1 MGIFKKIGKSLKG
14 AFKKIGKGVK
24 KVFKKF
30 GKFMGKIGIVG
41 QIAMMFVLPGIGA
54 ALAKGFGALWTG
66 VVGQTAAQGA
76 AAAAATGAA
85 TTAAATAGG
94 ATAAAAAASGA
105 TAAAGVSTA
114 ASGLLGSGNAILRGA
129 GMVLEKGAQFART
142 IQAGYKTVSQA
153 VTGAFTETG
162 KWIGGKLGMKTAEG
176 AAMKGSWANYSQGVT
191 DSFAKLGDKA
201 AEFWSPVTDIGK
213 VGGNTAIKLPKIGTN
228 AAEAAKATAGELTRT
243 SSDFVSETANAGS
256 GITTDISMPTAELKS
271 QIGKV
276 AESTFTSPTGFD
288 VADPANLKRSLLDK
302 VMGGES
308 FGEKLVNFKDDAIQY
323 GQNLPG
329 NIAKQTITGEATNA
343 FYDIAGLTSEPM
355 EMEEQPRYGY
365 TPEFVSNAGGL
376 ANTMATP
383 SDFGTFLAVG
393 QNTVPVNETGY
404 YGGPSS
410 NAYNERM
417 KGFTNNPNTGVM
429 A

>member
-1 MGIFKKIGKSLKG
+1 MGFFKNIVKGVGKV
-14 AFKKIGKGVK
+14 FKNIGKGVT

-41 QIAMMFVLPGIGA
+41 QIAMMFILPGIGA
-54 ALAKGFGALWTG
+54 ALMKGFGALWTG

-85 TTAAATAGG
+85 TATAATAGG
-94 ATAAAAAASGA
+94 ASAAAAAASGA

-114 ASGLLGSGNAILRGA
+114 ASGLLGSSSAILRGA

-153 VTGAFTETG
+153 VTGAFAETG

-201 AEFWSPVTDIGK
+201 AEFWSPVADIGK

-228 AAEAAKATAGELTRT
+228 AAEAAKATAGELART
-243 SSDFVSETANAGS
+243 SSDFVPEAANAGS
-256 GITTDISMPTAELKS
+256 GITTDISMPTTELKS
-271 QIGKV
+271 QIAKG

-288 VADPANLKRSLLDK
+288 VADPLNLERPPSLLDRA
-302 VMGGES
+302 
-308 FGEKLVNFKDDAIQY
+308 KDYIVDTPERLY
-323 GQNLPG
+323 EG
-329 NIAKQTITGEATNA
+329 AKDFIVGTPARVLNSEATGA
-343 FYDIAGLTSEPM
+343 LYDAAGLTSEPM
-355 EMEEQPRYGY
+355 DIEGPSSYGY
-365 TPEFVSNAGGL
+365 RPSFYQSNL
-376 ANTMATP
+376 DVLSNTMGTP
-383 SDFGTFLAVG
+383 NDFGTFLAVG
-393 QNTVPVNETGY
+393 QQTVPVNETGY
-404 YGGPSS
+404 YGEPSIK
-410 NAYNERM
+410 AYNERM